1 MNTPFGALRFF
12 LLPIS
17 LFFLVNAFFT
27 AENLAWPFWQLVG
40 EIVLGG
46 LGFLWVYQ
54 FFRHKNDFKTQFGP
68 LAYSQAVSRFGYPG
82 VAIIAAVVVAIGVLA
97 FLSPLVDYIT
107 SEFGVT
113 NKRVIT
119 KVGLLRRRTL
129 ELLLRHVE
137 AISVDQ
143 SVSGR
148 ILNYGSVT
156 LTGTGGVREVFDN
169 ISKPLEFRRRIQGEA
184 SYESRGIRP

>member
-1 MNTPFGALRFF
+1 MAYIESN
-12 LLPIS
+12 LLPDESVVYKAKLHWIIFGKPVALIFLGL
-17 LFFLVNAFFT
+17 LFFLVQ
-27 AENLAWPFWQLVG
+27 P
-40 EIVLGG
+40 
-46 LGFLWVYQ
+46 
-54 FFRHKNDFKTQFGP
+54 
-68 LAYSQAVSRFGYPG
+68 
-82 VAIIAAVVVAIGVLA
+82 IIAAVVVAIGVFAL
-97 FLSPLVDYIT
+97 LSPLIDYWT

-113 NKRVIT
+113 NKRVII

-137 AISVDQ
+137 TISVDQ
-143 SVSGR
+143 SVPGR

-184 SYESRGIRP
+184 S